1 VASNLDFADLTQP
14 TRRFDIVKIE
24 NRKKSWSK
32 YNEERKMKKRL
43 FCAIILIYIS
53 VFAFGSYAATVKI
66 DPPTQASPPAGGT
79 ISVDVKVENVIGM
92 YGYQL
97 ELVFDSTA
105 LKFSSIEEGEFL
117 GKDEASTFAFL
128 LVNGQMVEF
137 QNITPDIAAQV
148 NSAGMLSVASTRIGK
163 ETSVDGT
170 GRLATVKFQVL
181 QSKDST
187 IELQN
192 VMLANSDGETISV
205 DVEDGAVETGISVI
219 KGDVSGDGQVRSNDA
234 ILTLRIASQ
243 LIQPT
248 EEEFEAADYNGDGKV
263 RSNDAILILRVAAGL
278 PVTAPGKDIVAGRNI
293 TIALGEAHG
302 VAGESI
308 TLPVM
313 VDNVHALAGGDIS
326 ISYDQTVLRALDV
339 SSDPNTLM
347 VSNLSQPGTVRIAFA
362 NADRQIDKTV
372 AKIQFQILADD
383 LSPLKLVMMD
393 LYGYDAL
400 PLMSRGIDREFR
412 SWAIPPEHSA
422 LLQNFPNP
430 FNPETWIP
438 YQLKNASEV
447 TIQIYNVA
455 GEMIRKLDLGYK
467 SAGLYVSQDR
477 AAYWD
482 GRNRFGMSV
491 TSGVYFYSIHAG
503 DFTAVKKLIILK

>member
-1 VASNLDFADLTQP
+1 M
-14 TRRFDIVKIE
+14 
-24 NRKKSWSK
+24 RKCV
-32 YNEERKMKKRL
+32 

-53 VFAFGSYAATVKI
+53 VFAFGTYAATVKI
-66 DPPTQASPPAGGT
+66 DPPTQASPAAGGT
-79 ISVDVKVENVIGM
+79 ISVDVEVENVIGM

-97 ELVFDSTA
+97 DLVFDNTA

-117 GKDEASTFAFL
+117 GKDGTVTYAICG
-128 LVNGQMVEF
+128 LVGQMVGF
-137 QNITPDIAAQV
+137 QDITPGILSQV
-148 NSAGMLSVASTRIGK
+148 NSAGVITMAIARMGTATNVN
-163 ETSVDGT
+163 GT
-170 GRLATVKFQVL
+170 GKLATVKFQVI
-181 QSKDST
+181 QPKDST

-192 VMLANSDGETISV
+192 VTLADSDGQTISV

-219 KGDVSGDGQVRSNDA
+219 KGDVNRDGQVRSNDA
-234 ILTLRIASQ
+234 ILTLRIAAQ
-243 LIQPT
+243 LIEPT
-248 EEEFEAADYNGDGKV
+248 AEQLQAADYNGDGQV
-263 RSNDAILILRVAAGL
+263 RSNDAILILRIAAGL
-278 PVTAPGKDIVAGRNI
+278 PVTAPSKDIIAGRHI

-313 VDNVHALAGGDIS
+313 VDNTHALAGGDIS
-326 ISYDQTVLRALDV
+326 VSYDQTVLRALNV
-339 SSDPNTLM
+339 SSEPSTLM

-372 AKIQFQILADD
+372 AKIQFHILADD
-383 LSPLKLVMMD
+383 LSPLTLGMMD

-400 PLMSRGIDREFR
+400 PLISRGIDREFR
-412 SWAIPPEHSA
+412 SWAIPPENSA

-438 YQLKNASEV
+438 YQLKDASEV

-455 GEMIRKLDLGYK
+455 GEMIRKLDLGYR

-482 GRNRFGMSV
+482 GRNRFGTSV
-491 TSGVYFYSIHAG
+491 TSGVYFYSIKA
-503 DFTAVKKLIILK
+503 DDLTAVKKLIVLK

>member
-1 VASNLDFADLTQP
+1 M
-14 TRRFDIVKIE
+14 
-24 NRKKSWSK
+24 RK
-32 YNEERKMKKRL
+32 RV

-53 VFAFGSYAATVKI
+53 VFAFGTYAATIKI
-66 DPPTQASPPAGGT
+66 DPPTQVSPAAGGT
-79 ISVDVKVENVIGM
+79 ISVDVGIENVIGM

-97 ELVFDSTA
+97 ELVFDKTA
-105 LKFSSIEEGEFL
+105 LKFSSIEKGEFL
-117 GKDEASTFAFL
+117 GKDGASTFAFL
-128 LVNGQMVEF
+128 LVSGQMVEF
-137 QNITPDIAAQV
+137 QNITQDIAAQV
-148 NSAGMLSVASTRIGK
+148 NSAGMLSIASTRVG
-163 ETSVDGT
+163 EDTDVSGT

-181 QSKDST
+181 QSKAS
-187 IELQN
+187 ILELQN
-192 VMLANSDGETISV
+192 VMIADSDGQAITV
-205 DVEDGAVETGISVI
+205 DVENGAVETGTSVI

-248 EEEFEAADYNGDGKV
+248 PEEFQAADYNGDGRV

-278 PVTAPGKDIVAGRNI
+278 PVAAPGKDIVAGGHI
-293 TIALGEAHG
+293 TIALGEVHG

-308 TLPVM
+308 TLPVK
-313 VDNVHALAGGDIS
+313 VDNIHALAGGDIS
-326 ISYDQTVLRALDV
+326 VSYDQTVLRALDV
-339 SSDPNTLM
+339 SSEPNTLM
-347 VSNLSQPGTVRIAFA
+347 VSNLSQPGTVRISFV
-362 NADRQIDKTV
+362 NADRQVDRTV
-372 AKIQFQILADD
+372 AKIQFQVLADA
-383 LSPLKLVMMD
+383 LSPLKLGMID

-400 PLMSRGIDREFR
+400 PLVSRGIDREFR

-438 YQLKNASEV
+438 YQLKDASEV

>member
-1 VASNLDFADLTQP
+1 
-14 TRRFDIVKIE
+14 
-24 NRKKSWSK
+24 
-32 YNEERKMKKRL
+32 MKKRV
-43 FCAIILIYIS
+43 FCAIILIYMS
-53 VFAFGSYAATVKI
+53 VFAFGTYAATVKI

-92 YGYQL
+92 YGYHL
-97 ELVFDSTA
+97 ELVFDNTA

-117 GKDEASTFAFL
+117 GKDGIETYAFL
-128 LVNGQMVEF
+128 FLPGQPVSF
-137 QNITPDIAAQV
+137 QDITPEIASQV
-148 NSAGMLSVASTRIGK
+148 NAAGVLSIV
-163 ETSVDGT
+163 TSRLAGDDINGT
-170 GRLATVKFQVL
+170 GKLATVKFQVL
-181 QSKDST
+181 QSKAST
-187 IELQN
+187 LELQN
-192 VMLANSDGETISV
+192 VMLANSEGQILSV
-205 DVEDGAVETGISVI
+205 DVENGAVETGISVI
-219 KGDVSGDGQVRSNDA
+219 KGDVSGDGLIRSNDA
-234 ILTLRIASQ
+234 ILTLRIASD

-248 EEEFEAADYNGDGKV
+248 PEEFQAADYNGDGRV

-278 PVTAPGKDIVAGRNI
+278 PVAAPGKDIIAGRDI
-293 TIALGEAHG
+293 TIALGEAYG

-313 VDNVHALAGGDIS
+313 VDNIHALAGGDVS

-347 VSNLSQPGTVRIAFA
+347 VSNLSQPGTVRLAFA
-362 NADRQIDKTV
+362 NADRQNGKTV
-372 AKIQFQILADD
+372 AEIQFQILADD
-383 LSPLKLVMMD
+383 LSPLTLGMID
-393 LYGYDAL
+393 LYGYDAR
-400 PLMSRGIDREFR
+400 PLVSRGIDREFR

-503 DFTAVKKLIILK
+503 DFTAVRKLIILK

>member
-1 VASNLDFADLTQP
+1 M
-14 TRRFDIVKIE
+14 
-24 NRKKSWSK
+24 RKCV
-32 YNEERKMKKRL
+32 

-53 VFAFGSYAATVKI
+53 VFAFGIYAATVKI
-66 DPPTQASPPAGGT
+66 DPPTQASPAAGGT
-79 ISVDVKVENVIGM
+79 ISVDVEVENVIGM

-97 ELVFDSTA
+97 DLVFDNTA

-117 GKDEASTFAFL
+117 SKDGGPTFTFL
-128 LVNGQMVEF
+128 DGQMVEF
-137 QNITPDIAAQV
+137 QSITQDMAAQV
-148 NSAGMLSVASTRIGK
+148 NSTGVLSIASTRVGN
-163 ETSVDGT
+163 VPNVNGT
-170 GRLATVKFQVL
+170 GNLATVKFQVF

-192 VMLANSDGETISV
+192 VMLANPDETITV

-219 KGDVSGDGQVRSNDA
+219 KGDVNGDGQVRSNDA
-234 ILTLRIASQ
+234 ILTLRIAAQMIEPTAEQ
-243 LIQPT
+243 LQ
-248 EEEFEAADYNGDGKV
+248 AADYNGDGQV

-278 PVTAPGKDIVAGRNI
+278 PVAAPSKDIVAGRNI

-313 VDNVHALAGGDIS
+313 VDNTHALAGGDIS
-326 ISYDQTVLRALDV
+326 ISYDQTVLRALNV
-339 SSDPNTLM
+339 SSESNTLM
-347 VSNLSQPGTVRIAFA
+347 VGNLSQPGTVRIAFA

-383 LSPLKLVMMD
+383 LSPLTLGMID

-412 SWAIPPEHSA
+412 SWAIPPENSA

-438 YQLKNASEV
+438 YQLKDASEV

-455 GEMIRKLDLGYK
+455 GEMIRKLDLGYR

-482 GRNRFGMSV
+482 GRNRFGTSV
-491 TSGVYFYSIHAG
+491 TSGVYFYSIKA
-503 DFTAVKKLIILK
+503 DDLTAVKKLIVLK

>member
-1 VASNLDFADLTQP
+1 M
-14 TRRFDIVKIE
+14 
-24 NRKKSWSK
+24 RK
-32 YNEERKMKKRL
+32 RV

-53 VFAFGSYAATVKI
+53 VFAFGTYAATIKI
-66 DPPTQASPPAGGT
+66 DPPTQASPPAGET
-79 ISVDVKVENVIGM
+79 LSVHVKVENVIGM
-92 YGYQL
+92 YGCQL
-97 ELVFDSTA
+97 DLVFDNTA

-117 GKDEASTFAFL
+117 GKDGASTYAFL
-128 LVNGQMVEF
+128 SLPGQPVSL
-137 QNITPDIAAQV
+137 QDITPGIASQV
-148 NSAGMLSVASTRIGK
+148 NSAGVLKIVIARIGTA
-163 ETSVDGT
+163 TSVNGT
-170 GRLATVKFQVL
+170 GKLATVKFQVL

-187 IELQN
+187 IDLQN
-192 VMLANSDGETISV
+192 VMIADPDGETIPV
-205 DVEDGAVETGISVI
+205 DVEDGAVEGGISVI

-243 LIQPT
+243 LIEPT
-248 EEEFEAADYNGDGKV
+248 AEQFQAADYNGDGRV

-278 PVTAPGKDIVAGRNI
+278 PVTAPSKDIVAGRHI
-293 TIALGEAHG
+293 TITLGEAHG

-313 VDNVHALAGGDIS
+313 VDNTHALAGGDIS
-326 ISYDQTVLRALDV
+326 ISYDQTVLRAINV
-339 SSDPNTLM
+339 SSEPNTLM
-347 VSNLSQPGTVRIAFA
+347 VSNLGQPGTVRISFA
-362 NADRQIDKTV
+362 NADRQIGKTV
-372 AKIQFQILADD
+372 ARIQFQILADA
-383 LSPLKLVMMD
+383 LSPLTLGIIG
-393 LYGYDAL
+393 LYGYDAV
-400 PLMSRGIDREFR
+400 PLISRGIDREFR

-455 GEMIRKLDLGYK
+455 GEMIRRLDLGYR

-482 GRNRFGMSV
+482 GKNRFGEPV
-491 TSGVYFYSIHAG
+491 TSGMYFYSIRA
-503 DFTAVKKLIILK
+503 DDLTAVKKLIVLK